1 MEINTKSHLRKQYK
15 KFRSKFSKKEI
26 DLLSEDIAK
35 KLLENFELSNKR
47 IHVFIS
53 IEHLLEVNTQLL
65 IAKLLRINSEIGTSL
80 YIENTIETSHVKIN
94 KSTKFFLGDMK
105 IPNPISSDI
114 LDIKTF
120 DYIIIPLLAYDQNGV
135 RLGYG
140 KGIYDQI
147 LMNCKKNCIKI
158 GISLFKPE
166 KIIPTESHDIPLDF
180 CQTPQ
185 VLYSFN

>member
-65 IAKLLRINSEIGTSL
+65 IAKVLCFSP
-80 YIENTIETSHVKIN
+80 
-94 KSTKFFLGDMK
+94 KSCTKSFL
-105 IPNPISSDI
+105 
-114 LDIKTF
+114 F
-120 DYIIIPLLAYDQNGV
+120 
-135 RLGYG
+135 
-140 KGIYDQI
+140 
-147 LMNCKKNCIKI
+147 
-158 GISLFKPE
+158 
-166 KIIPTESHDIPLDF
+166 
-180 CQTPQ
+180 
-185 VLYSFN
+185 SF